1 MVQRSL
7 KKHRGKIGLSAQVEM
22 AMPGDSLSISLAPGA
37 QGSTKAVC
45 PTLSNQ
51 DAMKIDQ
58 ILRIV
63 EDFSLF
69 FAILTCGSHP
79 PARFVNM
86 NSSDSSKIR
95 NKLDKS
101 QKKNRKNNNSRLKS
115 TLNLLFP
122 SNSDF
127 CSQFVVVFLVFLM
140 FFLVVFC
147 GVFFEITTSLGI
159 RFHIRY
165 IYLHRQRKMIDKLIR
180 RLTPVYGTLMQT
192 I

>member
-101 QKKNRKNNNSRLKS
+101 PKKKQKKQQLQTQIHTQPSVSVEFRLLQPICCCFSRFS
-115 TLNLLFP
+115 YVFP
-122 SNSDF
+122 GCF
-127 CSQFVVVFLVFLM
+127 LWCVF
-140 FFLVVFC
+140 
-147 GVFFEITTSLGI
+147 
-159 RFHIRY
+159 
-165 IYLHRQRKMIDKLIR
+165 
-180 RLTPVYGTLMQT
+180 
-192 I
+192 

>member
-1 MVQRSL
+1 MDLSWISMVQRSFFYIAGRSGSAPRL
-7 KKHRGKIGLSAQVEM
+7 KWPCQATHC
-22 AMPGDSLSISLAPGA
+22 PLAWHPVGPK
-37 QGSTKAVC
+37 GESCVVC

-69 FAILTCGSHP
+69 FAILTMWKPS
-79 PARFVNM
+79 
-86 NSSDSSKIR
+86 SSKICEHEFLR
-95 NKLDKS
+95 QLQNKEQIRKITNKN
-101 QKKNRKNNNSRLKS
+101 QKRKNNSRLKS

-127 CSQFVVVFLVFLM
+127 CSQFVVVFLVFLI

-159 RFHIRY
+159 RFHKVR
-165 IYLHRQRKMIDKLIR
+165 
-180 RLTPVYGTLMQT
+180 
-192 I
+192 

>member
-63 EDFSLF
+63 EDFHSFLQF
-69 FAILTCGSHP
+69 WHVEAILQQDLWTWIP
-79 PARFVNM
+79 
-86 NSSDSSKIR
+86 
-95 NKLDKS
+95 
-101 QKKNRKNNNSRLKS
+101 
-115 TLNLLFP
+115 
-122 SNSDF
+122 
-127 CSQFVVVFLVFLM
+127 
-140 FFLVVFC
+140 
-147 GVFFEITTSLGI
+147 
-159 RFHIRY
+159 
-165 IYLHRQRKMIDKLIR
+165 
-180 RLTPVYGTLMQT
+180 QT
-192 I
+192 APK

>member
-58 ILRIV
+58 SLRIV

-69 FAILTCGSHP
+69 FVILTCGSHP

-101 QKKNRKNNNSRLKS
+101 QKKTEKTTTPDSNPHSTFCFRRIQTFAANLLLFFSFFLCFSWLFFVVCFLKS
-115 TLNLLFP
+115 PLLWAFG
-122 SNSDF
+122 F
-127 CSQFVVVFLVFLM
+127 
-140 FFLVVFC
+140 
-147 GVFFEITTSLGI
+147 I
-159 RFHIRY
+159 
-165 IYLHRQRKMIDKLIR
+165 
-180 RLTPVYGTLMQT
+180 
-192 I
+192 